1 MEGVEKLLAPDK
13 GRPLN
18 CCAVEFRFD
27 YKSTSRGVTQSN
39 ALSLKVILDVVWLGR
54 ERHEVPVIICGQRG
68 RLRSVHAEDRIF
80 FIFPEETYGRN
91 SITELSVHCLA
102 WPPRQCLLV

>member
-18 CCAVEFRFD
+18 CCAIEFRFD

-39 ALSLKVILDVVWLGR
+39 ALSIKVILDVVWLGR
-54 ERHEVPVIICGQRG
+54 ERPQCQTDMR
-68 RLRSVHAEDRIF
+68 
-80 FIFPEETYGRN
+80 
-91 SITELSVHCLA
+91 
-102 WPPRQCLLV
+102 CLLLYVDREEGSDSSCRGQDLFYISRRDLWQGH